1 MPGLTDLTLAQL
13 RAAPKTQLIAAID
26 TKLAAMTKKQLIA
39 LIWSVT
45 VPEDIVD
52 ADTPVVVD
60 GKHGPLSSLQVFRD
74 ALGAKTGSQRATWS
88 YYPAG
93 PVDTITL
100 EELDAAD
107 VVTRRRQ
114 IKHFADGGQPV
125 TTVTDEP
132 VVGPPP

>member
-1 MPGLTDLTLAQL
+1 MLLADLTLDQL
-13 RAAPKTQLIAAID
+13 RAATKAQILNAIS
-26 TKLAAMTKKQLIA
+26 TKLSTLSKRQLIA
-39 LIWSVT
+39 LIWSV
-45 VPEDIVD
+45 VAPDDITD
-52 ADTPVVVD
+52 ADTPTVTS
-60 GKHGPLSSLQVFRD
+60 GPHGPVSSLQVFRD

-107 VVTRRRQ
+107 VVTRQRQ